1 MRILHLA
8 DIHARDKNI
17 EEIETCLWFVVQQA
31 KGVDLIVIAGDI
43 FDSRDIRLDSK
54 AAKLIIKTISELA
67 DIAPVAVIVGTPSH
81 DGTAPEILRYSRG
94 KHFIHVSSMP
104 EQIYLVGGEL
114 SLSPGI
120 GNIKPDA
127 IITMIP
133 QPTKQYFNQ
142 GSISESNDSISQAMN
157 GLFAGFGAKAA
168 EFTRVPH
175 LLVGHW
181 NVSGSRLSTGQI
193 LTGQEIDISI
203 DQMGFTNAA
212 AHLLG
217 HIHMAQQIGDRTFYS
232 GSLYPL
238 TWAEVEDKG
247 FWLHEFDADEL
258 YKSEF
263 VKTPTRKLARF
274 EYNLTDDFNG
284 YSVAD
289 RMASEDQNKTSGAF
303 VRLDLIVWQDD
314 AVKIDKETITKIYM
328 DAGAIDVD
336 IRINTVPRE
345 TIRAAAVLE
354 AETLKDEFSEMAKL
368 RGDEIDPETLSMAD
382 QLENVPAEELLKTIA
397 EAA

>member
-31 KGVDLIVIAGDI
+31 KDVDLIVIAGDI

-54 AAKLIIKTISELA
+54 AAKLIIKTVSELA

-127 IITMIP
+127 ILTMIP

-168 EFTRVPH
+168 ELTRVPH
-175 LLVGHW
+175 ILVGHW
-181 NVSGSRLSTGQI
+181 NVSGARLSTGQI

-203 DQMGFTNAA
+203 DQMGFANAA

-217 HIHMAQQIGDRTFYS
+217 HIHMSQMIGDRTFYS

-247 FWLHEFDADEL
+247 FWLHEFDADVL

-263 VKTPTRKLARF
+263 IKTPCRKLTRF
-274 EYNLTDDFNG
+274 QYDLTDDFNG
-284 YSVAD
+284 YDLAD
-289 RMASEDQNKTSGAF
+289 RMASENQGKISGAF
-303 VRLDLIVWQDD
+303 VRLDLTVWQDE
-314 AVKIDKETITKIYM
+314 AAKIDKETIMKIYM
-328 DAGAIDVD
+328 DAGALDVD
-336 IRINTVPRE
+336 IRIIRIPRE
-345 TIRAAAVLE
+345 TVRSESVLKFDRLRDKIKAMADLRE
-354 AETLKDEFSEMAKL
+354 ETIS
-368 RGDEIDPETLSMAD
+368 DEILKKAD
-382 QLENVPAEELLKTIA
+382 LLEV
-397 EAA
+397 AA